1 MFVNYYSTEVGM
13 IDVLAKR
20 VFELFH
26 IRISEDAYSISLF
39 ELGLSVEQVLYFL
52 IDISKSQKFNLE
64 EYYNSLKN
72 CSLMEIQ
79 EYIRN

>member
-1 MFVNYYSTEVGM
+1 M

>member
-1 MFVNYYSTEVGM
+1 M
-13 IDVLAKR
+13 IDVLVKR